1 MLKEINMSAAN
12 LSYSYSTVGGTWYGG
27 QPAKVDANGLATL
40 LTIDD
45 TDAGNDE
52 RIMGLFFA
60 CSAED
65 SAYGGGNT
73 TLVKLPCTIEM
84 NSGYSKHNLTDGYP
98 YAIAEAWVAGDRV
111 FLGYDGLW
119 HRTAQM
125 ASSVGSVVEYG
136 VVDVAPSGTKGLITT
151 FKDPSVT

>member
-98 YAIAEAWVAGDRV
+98 YDTTEAWVAGDRV
-111 FLGYDGLW
+111 FLGYDGIW
-119 HRTAQM
+119 HRTVQAGT
-125 ASSVGSVVEYG
+125 AGSAMEYA
-136 VVDVAPSGTKGLITT
+136 VVDVAPSGTKGLIAT
-151 FKDPSVT
+151 FKDPSI